1 MNDPSVLLALISLV
15 GTIVTAIAPTLAAV
29 AALAAV
35 WVSWRNGR
43 KVDATSKKLDDADEK
58 IEVIRETAKRSVE
71 ELDLMA
77 TGAHWKGYH
86 EGVQAEKK
94 RASGFGQLDV
104 EDWRG

>member
-1 MNDPSVLLALISLV
+1 MSDQSLLLAI
-15 GTIVTAIAPTLAAV
+15 INAIAPILAAV
-29 AALAAV
+29 AACGAV
-35 WVSWRNGR
+35 FVSWRNGR

-94 RASGFGQLDV
+94 RAPGFGQLDV

>member
-1 MNDPSVLLALISLV
+1 MSDQSLLLAI
-15 GTIVTAIAPTLAAV
+15 INAIAPILAAV
-29 AALAAV
+29 AACGAV
-35 WVSWRNGR
+35 FVSWRNGR
-43 KVDATSKKLDDADEK
+43 KVDATCRKLDAADEK
-58 IEVIRETAKRSVE
+58 IEVIRETSKRSVE

-94 RASGFGQLDV
+94 RASGFGHLDV